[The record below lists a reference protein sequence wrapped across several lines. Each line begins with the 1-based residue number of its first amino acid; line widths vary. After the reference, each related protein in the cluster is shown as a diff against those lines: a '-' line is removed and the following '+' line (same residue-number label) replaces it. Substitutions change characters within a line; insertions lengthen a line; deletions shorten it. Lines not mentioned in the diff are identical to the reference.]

1 MQHYLKN
8 LKIRLKKST
17 VNDRNN
23 LIIRCKKEENKK
35 LPLLVNFDNRSFII
49 KKSLSFTVQK
59 FLFKFL
65 FFYSKNFSDV
75 KLKKKYLL
83 IFIKVFNYLNFFFVD
98 NKKYFF
104 KNYFFKK
111 NKEILH
117 LNNFFFSIKYIN
129 LKNSLLRLKEKKRAF
144 YKKNI

>member
-1 MQHYLKN
+1 MQHYFKN

-23 LIIRCKKEENKK
+23 LIIKCQKEEENKK
-35 LPLLVNFDNRSFII
+35 LQVNLDNRSFII
-49 KKSLSFTVQK
+49 KKSLFFTVQK

-65 FFYSKNFSDV
+65 FFYSKNFSDI

>member
-1 MQHYLKN
+1 MQHYFKN

-23 LIIRCKKEENKK
+23 LIIKCQKEEENKK
-35 LPLLVNFDNRSFII
+35 LQVNLDNRSFII
-49 KKSLSFTVQK
+49 KKSLFFTVQK

-65 FFYSKNFSDV
+65 FFYSKNFSDI

-104 KNYFFKK
+104 KNYFLKK